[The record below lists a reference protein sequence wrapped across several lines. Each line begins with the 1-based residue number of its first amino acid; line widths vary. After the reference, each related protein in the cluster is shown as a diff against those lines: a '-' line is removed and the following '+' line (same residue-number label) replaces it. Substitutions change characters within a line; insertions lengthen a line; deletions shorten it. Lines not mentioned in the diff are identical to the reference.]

1 MIYVDSSRCSGCGAC
16 VIVCPTGA
24 MHLENSIAIV
34 DQTLCKE
41 CEACL
46 GVCPELAILSVS
58 EPAKVSLPVSA
69 PKPESD
75 VIRVGDRTPAIKYS
89 EILPSLATALA
100 FVGHEIVP
108 RAMTWLLDS
117 WDRRQDQ
124 RDLVANH
131 ERDVPA
137 SSSNPGREIVSNR
150 ASVGAGECGRRRR
163 MRHRGG

>member
-16 VIVCPTGA
+16 VDACPTGA

-58 EPAKVSLPVSA
+58 EPAEATLPVSV

-75 VIRVGDRTPAIKYS
+75 VIRVGDRAPVVKYS

-100 FVGHEIVP
+100 FVGREVVP
-108 RAMTWLLDS
+108 RAVTWLLNS
-117 WDRRQDQ
+117 WDRRQGQ
-124 RDLVANH
+124 RDLAVKN
-131 ERDVPA
+131 ESDVPA
-137 SSSNPGREIVSNR
+137 SSSDLGREI
-150 ASVGAGECGRRRR
+150 ASSGASIGAGERGRRRR
-163 MRHRGG
+163 MRHRGR